1 MLHCIYL
8 VSGTNNHCVTKGPF
22 IMMQNIDDIQT
33 QAKETME
40 MATQNLSSVSK
51 SVQAIATET
60 ADYAK
65 KSYEDGTQAAE
76 KVFGAKSFD
85 KFMEAQS
92 EYAKNAYEAHVSEMN
107 KLGEM
112 FMDLSK
118 TMYSPVETALARVN
132 K

>member
-1 MLHCIYL
+1 
-8 VSGTNNHCVTKGPF
+8 
-22 IMMQNIDDIQT
+22 MMQNMDDVQKL
-33 QAKETME
+33 AKENLDL
-40 MATQNLSSVSK
+40 ATENMSTVSK

-65 KSYEDGTQAAE
+65 KTFDEGSQAAE
-76 KVFGAKSFD
+76 KALGAKSLD
-85 KFMEAQS
+85 KFVEAQS
-92 EYAKNAYEAHVSEMN
+92 EYAKSAYEAHVSEMN

-118 TMYSPVETALARVN
+118 TMFSPVETAFARFE

>member
-1 MLHCIYL
+1 
-8 VSGTNNHCVTKGPF
+8 
-22 IMMQNIDDIQT
+22 MMQNIDDIQKL
-33 QAKETME
+33 AKENMDL
-40 MATQNLSSVSK
+40 ATENLSSVSK

-65 KSYEDGTQAAE
+65 KSFEDGTQAAE
-76 KVFGAKSFD
+76 KAFGAKSIDTFI
-85 KFMEAQS
+85 EAQS
-92 EYAKNAYEAHVSEMN
+92 DYAKNAYEAHVSEMN

-118 TMYSPVETALARVN
+118 TMYSPVETAFARLN

>member
-1 MLHCIYL
+1 
-8 VSGTNNHCVTKGPF
+8 
-22 IMMQNIDDIQT
+22 MMQNFEDIQKL
-33 QAKETME
+33 AKENMDL
-40 MATQNLSSVSK
+40 ATENLSTVSK

-65 KSYEDGTQAAE
+65 KSFEDGTQAAE

-85 KFMEAQS
+85 KFVEAQTD
-92 EYAKNAYEAHVSEMN
+92 YAKNAYESHVSEMN

-112 FMDLSK
+112 FVDLSK
-118 TMYSPVETALARVN
+118 TIYSPVETAIARFS

>member
-1 MLHCIYL
+1 
-8 VSGTNNHCVTKGPF
+8 
-22 IMMQNIDDIQT
+22 MMQNIDDIQT

>member
-1 MLHCIYL
+1 MLRCIYTAA
-8 VSGTNNHCVTKGPF
+8 GTNIDCSTEGPL
-22 IMMQNIDDIQT
+22 IMMQNIEDIQK
-33 QAKETME
+33 QAKDSME
-40 MATQNLSSVSK
+40 MATENLSNVSK
-51 SVQAIATET
+51 SIQAIATET
-60 ADYAK
+60 AEYAK

-92 EYAKNAYEAHVSEMN
+92 EYAKNAYEAHISEMN

-112 FMDLSK
+112 YMDLSK
-118 TMYSPVETALARVN
+118 TMYSPVETAFARIS